1 VSRFT
6 VQVGLGWG
14 ARVLLMRV
22 FWQCR
27 GVVLPVLDML
37 CVCRRRRGDCLSYF
51 LKVFFEVLWGA
62 T

>member
-6 VQVGLGWG
+6 VQVSLGWG
-14 ARVLLMRV
+14 ARVLFERV

-37 CVCRRRRGDCLSYF
+37 CVLSELLSEGIF
-51 LKVFFEVLWGA
+51 
-62 T
+62 